1 MEERKGFGSN
11 FGFLMAAV
19 GSAVGLGNIWG
30 FPNKMGASGGF
41 TFLIIYLI
49 LAVLCG
55 FIVMVGEL
63 AIGRK
68 TGKGAVEAYHVL
80 SKKFKWMGWMGILSA
95 FFILFFYC
103 ALGGYCIKYVVL
115 NVGNLFGA
123 GFGSGGMSGAD
134 VFGGFMDNQLESV
147 IYGLIFVLL
156 TMLIVM
162 GGVGG
167 GIEKVCSVG
176 MPALFVALLICIIR
190 ACTLEGTDVA
200 VQILQADGSLVEGV
214 VNGSALD
221 GLKYMFSPG
230 WAANVGYY
238 VPAKAVV
245 DGAEVSSIMVNG
257 VAQAIV
263 AYKSGAPSIF
273 NVVSTAGGQMF
284 FSLSLGMGAMIT
296 YGSYLQ
302 KKENLQKN
310 ALLIIIMDTMVALMA
325 GLCVM
330 PARFALDPAGN
341 IGGPKLLFITMQNVF
356 HSMGTLGPI
365 FGILFYLL
373 VVFAAISSSISLLE
387 VIVAHFVD
395 KARDEGKGDK
405 RKAYTLIAAAC
416 VGLGCILVCADQL
429 GGASFTPWKL
439 LNLPE
444 TSIRMWNDCWLD
456 FFDMLSEG
464 VMMPLGALLMSIM
477 IGWEIGPEMVKEECE
492 QSGHAMGSYG
502 FFKVCVKF
510 ITPLCMVLILYGQ
523 IKDFFF

>member
-1 MEERKGFGSN
+1 MEERKGFGTN

-115 NVGNLFGA
+115 NVGDLFGA
-123 GFGSGGMSGAD
+123 GFGSNAMAAVADANGTSVGAE
-134 VFGGFMDNQLESV
+134 VFGAFLGNPTEAI
-147 IYGLIFVLL
+147 IYGLIFVAI
-156 TMLIVM
+156 TMLIVI

-176 MPALFVALLICIIR
+176 MPALFVMLLICIIR
-190 ACTLEGTDVA
+190 ACTLPGA
-200 VQILQADGSLVEGV
+200 V
-214 VNGSALD
+214 N
-221 GLKYMFSPG
+221 GLKYMFVPG
-230 WAANVGYY
+230 WAVA
-238 VPAKAVV
+238 
-245 DGAEVSSIMVNG
+245 NG
-257 VAQAIV
+257 VIE
-263 AYKSGAPSIF
+263 KAPDF
-273 NVVSTAGGQMF
+273 LTVLATAGGQMF

-310 ALLIIIMDTMVALMA
+310 AILIIVMDTLVALMA
-325 GLCVM
+325 GLCVI
-330 PARFALDPAGN
+330 PGRFALDPDGTL
-341 IGGPKLLFITMQNVF
+341 GGPKLLFITMQNVF
-356 HSMGTLGPI
+356 SRMGGLGPI

-373 VVFAAISSSISLLE
+373 VVFAAVSSSISLLE

-405 RKAYTLIAAAC
+405 RKTYTLIAAAC
-416 VGLGCILVCADQL
+416 VGLGCILVCADAL
-429 GGASFTPWKL
+429 GSTGFAPGNL
-439 LNLPE
+439 LGMTGELP
-444 TSIRMWNDCWLD
+444 TWAADWLD
-456 FFDMLSEG
+456 FWDMLSEG
-464 VMMPLGALLMSIM
+464 IMMPLGALLMSLM
-477 IGWEIGPEMVKEECE
+477 IGWEIGPEVVKDECE
-492 QSGHAMGSYG
+492 QSGHAMSGYG

-510 ITPLCMVLILYGQ
+510 ITPLCMILILYGQ
-523 IKDFFF
+523 IKEFFF

>member
-1 MEERKGFGSN
+1 MEERKGFGTN

-55 FIVMVGEL
+55 FIVMLGEL

-115 NVGNLFGA
+115 NVGDLFGA
-123 GFGSGGMSGAD
+123 GFGSNAMAAVADANGTSVGAE
-134 VFGGFMDNQLESV
+134 VFGAFLGNPTEAI
-147 IYGLIFVLL
+147 IYGLIFVAI
-156 TMLIVM
+156 TMIIVI
-162 GGVGG
+162 GGIGG

-176 MPALFVALLICIIR
+176 MPALFVMLLICIVR
-190 ACTLEGTDVA
+190 ACTLDGA
-200 VQILQADGSLVEGV
+200 V
-214 VNGSALD
+214 N
-221 GLKYMFSPG
+221 GLKYMFVPG
-230 WAANVGYY
+230 WAVA
-238 VPAKAVV
+238 
-245 DGAEVSSIMVNG
+245 NG
-257 VAQAIV
+257 VID
-263 AYKSGAPSIF
+263 KAPDF
-273 NVVSTAGGQMF
+273 LTVLATAGGQMF

-310 ALLIIIMDTMVALMA
+310 AILIIVMDTLVALMA
-325 GLCVM
+325 GLCVI
-330 PARFALDPAGN
+330 PGRFALDPDGTL
-341 IGGPKLLFITMQNVF
+341 GGPKLLFITMQNVF
-356 HSMGTLGPI
+356 SRMGGLGPI

-373 VVFAAISSSISLLE
+373 VVFAAVSSSISLLE

-395 KARDEGKGDK
+395 KARDAGKGDK
-405 RKAYTLIAAAC
+405 RKTYTLIAAAC
-416 VGLGCILVCADQL
+416 VVLGCILVCADAL
-429 GGASFTPWKL
+429 GSTGFAPGNL
-439 LNLPE
+439 LGMTGELP
-444 TSIRMWNDCWLD
+444 TWAADWLD
-456 FFDMLSEG
+456 FWDMLSEG
-464 VMMPLGALLMSIM
+464 IMMPLGALLMSLM
-477 IGWEIGPEMVKEECE
+477 IGWEVGPEMVKEECE

-502 FFKVCVKF
+502 FFKICVKF
-510 ITPLCMVLILYGQ
+510 ITPLCMILILYGQ
-523 IKDFFF
+523 IKEFFF

>member
-68 TGKGAVEAYHVL
+68 TGHGAVGAYKAL
-80 SKKFKWMGWMGILSA
+80 SKKFKWMGWLGILSA

-103 ALGGYCIKYVVL
+103 ALGGYCIKYTVL
-115 NVGNLFGA
+115 NIGDLFGA
-123 GFGSGGMSGAD
+123 GFGSNGLSGGEI
-134 VFGGFMDNQLESV
+134 FGNFLGSPAEGV
-147 IYGLIFVLL
+147 IYGLIFVAL

-162 GGVGG
+162 GGIGG

-296 YGSYLQ
+296 YGSYLH

-439 LNLPE
+439 LNLPD

-523 IKDFFF
+523 IKEFFF

>member
-1 MEERKGFGSN
+1 MEERKGFGTN

-115 NVGNLFGA
+115 NVGDLFNA
-123 GFGSGGMSGAD
+123 GFGSNALAAVADANGTSVGAE
-134 VFGGFMDNQLESV
+134 VFGAFLGNPTEAI
-147 IYGLIFVLL
+147 IYGLIFVAI
-156 TMLIVM
+156 TMIIVI
-162 GGVGG
+162 GGIGG

-176 MPALFVALLICIIR
+176 MPALFVMLLICIIR
-190 ACTLEGTDVA
+190 ACTLPGA
-200 VQILQADGSLVEGV
+200 VE
-214 VNGSALD
+214 
-221 GLKYMFSPG
+221 GLKYMFVPG
-230 WAANVGYY
+230 WAVA
-238 VPAKAVV
+238 
-245 DGAEVSSIMVNG
+245 NG
-257 VAQAIV
+257 VIE
-263 AYKSGAPSIF
+263 KAPDF
-273 NVVSTAGGQMF
+273 LTVLATAGGQMF

-310 ALLIIIMDTMVALMA
+310 AILIIVMDTLVALMA
-325 GLCVM
+325 GLCVI
-330 PARFALDPAGN
+330 PGRFALDPDGTL
-341 IGGPKLLFITMQNVF
+341 GGPKLLFITMQNVF
-356 HSMGTLGPI
+356 SRMGGLGPI

-373 VVFAAISSSISLLE
+373 VVFAAVSSSISLLE

-395 KARDEGKGDK
+395 KARDAGKGDK
-405 RKAYTLIAAAC
+405 RKTYTLIAAAC
-416 VGLGCILVCADQL
+416 VGLGCILVCADAL
-429 GGASFTPWKL
+429 GSTGFAPGNL
-439 LNLPE
+439 LGMTGELP
-444 TSIRMWNDCWLD
+444 TWAADWLD
-456 FFDMLSEG
+456 FWDMLSEG
-464 VMMPLGALLMSIM
+464 IMMPLGALLMSLM
-477 IGWEIGPEMVKEECE
+477 IGWEIGPEVVKDECE
-492 QSGHAMGSYG
+492 QSGHAMSGYG

-510 ITPLCMVLILYGQ
+510 ITPLCMILILYGQ
-523 IKDFFF
+523 IKEFFF

>member
-1 MEERKGFGSN
+1 MEERKGFGTN

-115 NVGNLFGA
+115 NVGDLFGA
-123 GFGSGGMSGAD
+123 GFGSNAMAAVADANGSSVGAE
-134 VFGGFMDNQLESV
+134 VFGAFLGNPTEAI
-147 IYGLIFVLL
+147 IYGLIFVAI
-156 TMLIVM
+156 TMLIVI

-167 GIEKVCSVG
+167 GIAKVCSVG
-176 MPALFVALLICIIR
+176 MPALFVMLLICIVR
-190 ACTLEGTDVA
+190 ACTLPGA
-200 VQILQADGSLVEGV
+200 V
-214 VNGSALD
+214 N
-221 GLKYMFSPG
+221 GLKYMFVPG
-230 WAANVGYY
+230 WAVA
-238 VPAKAVV
+238 
-245 DGAEVSSIMVNG
+245 NG
-257 VAQAIV
+257 VIE
-263 AYKSGAPSIF
+263 KAPDF
-273 NVVSTAGGQMF
+273 LTVLATAGGQMF

-310 ALLIIIMDTMVALMA
+310 AILIIVMDTLVALMA
-325 GLCVM
+325 GLCVI
-330 PARFALDPAGN
+330 PGRFALDPDGTL
-341 IGGPKLLFITMQNVF
+341 GGPKLLFITMQNVF
-356 HSMGTLGPI
+356 SRMGALGPI

-373 VVFAAISSSISLLE
+373 VVFAAVSSSISLLE

-395 KARDEGKGDK
+395 KARDAGKGDK
-405 RKAYTLIAAAC
+405 RKTYTLIAAAC
-416 VGLGCILVCADQL
+416 VGLGCILVCADAL
-429 GGASFTPWKL
+429 GSTGFAPGNL
-439 LNLPE
+439 LGMTGELP
-444 TSIRMWNDCWLD
+444 TWAADWLD
-456 FFDMLSEG
+456 FWDMLSEG
-464 VMMPLGALLMSIM
+464 IMMPLGALLMSLM
-477 IGWEIGPEMVKEECE
+477 IGWEVGPEMVKAECE
-492 QSGHAMGSYG
+492 QSGHAMSGYG

-510 ITPLCMVLILYGQ
+510 ITPLCMILILYGQ
-523 IKDFFF
+523 IKEFFF